1 MSVELLKDLDI
12 FVRARYPIIYMTTFE
27 EGRADDYLIKIGRS
41 RNKKTITWSQTS
53 GLMPAGTG
61 QRNAKSIAEGS
72 QDPMCAL
79 DFVLNSHEPSIFI
92 FHDFHP
98 FLGDSTVIRKLR
110 EIAAAI
116 KESFKTLVLVSPVLK
131 IPCEL
136 EKDISVIDLPLPSA
150 DDHGA
155 LLNKMISDICDGRD
169 IKVELDSLERERI
182 VQALLGL
189 TISEAEN
196 VIARALVKNGSLDSK
211 SIPVILSEKEQIIK
225 KSNLLEYY
233 NATENV
239 NDVGGLESLK
249 RWLELRKLAF
259 SEKARNFGLPVPRG
273 ILMLGVQGC
282 GKSLCAKAVSALW
295 QLPLL
300 RLDMGRI
307 FSSLIGSSEENIRR
321 AVKVAESIAPA
332 ILWIDEIDKGF
343 SGMNSGG
350 SDAGTSS
357 RVFATFLTWM
367 QEKKTPVFII
377 ATANNISALP
387 PELLR
392 KGRLDEIFFVDLP
405 CASERKEIFKIHLKK
420 RGAAPEK
427 FDLNSLISAS
437 EGFSG
442 AEIEQAVISAL
453 FEAFYKNE
461 ALGCDHLS
469 KALNQTVP
477 LSKTMKEDIDALR
490 GWALCRAV
498 MASKPSEQ
506 GENSGVKPGRRLEF

>member
-1 MSVELLKDLDI
+1 MSSEMLKNLDI
-12 FVRARYPIIYMTTFE
+12 FVRARYPIIYITTFE

-41 RNKKTITWSQTS
+41 RNKKVISWSQTR

-61 QRNAKSIAEGS
+61 HQNAKSIAEGS
-72 QDPMCAL
+72 GDPMCAL
-79 DFVLNSHEPSIFI
+79 DYVMNSHEPAIFI

-98 FLGDSTVIRKLR
+98 FLNDSSVIRRLR
-110 EIAAAI
+110 EISIAI

-136 EKDISVIDLPLPSA
+136 EKDINVVDFPMPSLSDMA
-150 DDHGA
+150 A
-155 LLNKMISDICDGRD
+155 LLNKMISDISDNRD
-169 IKVELDSLERERI
+169 IKISIADDERELI
-182 VQALLGL
+182 LQALLGL

-196 VIARALVKNGSLDSK
+196 VIAKALVKNGALNAA
-211 SIPVILSEKEQIIK
+211 SIGVILSEKEQIIR

-233 NATENV
+233 NTSENID
-239 NDVGGLESLK
+239 DVGGLDSLK
-249 RWLELRKLAF
+249 HWLNLRKQAF
-259 SEKARNFGLPVPRG
+259 SEKARNFGLPSPRG

-295 QLPLL
+295 QIPLL
-300 RLDMGRI
+300 RLDMGKI

-343 SGMNSGG
+343 NGMNSGN

-357 RVFATFLTWM
+357 RVFGTFLTWM
-367 QEKKTPVFII
+367 QEKKSPVFVI
-377 ATANNISALP
+377 ATANNISLLP

-392 KGRLDEIFFVDLP
+392 KGRFDEIFFVDLP
-405 CASERKEIFKIHLKK
+405 EAPERAEIFKIHLKK
-420 RGAAPEK
+420 REIPCES
-427 FDLNSLISAS
+427 FDMKAIVEAS

-442 AEIEQAVISAL
+442 AEIEQAIIASL

-461 ALGCDHLS
+461 GLKCEFLL
-469 KALNQTVP
+469 KALEQTVP
-477 LSKTMKEDIDALR
+477 LSKTMKEEIDSLR
-490 GWALCRAV
+490 SWAASRAV
-498 MASKPSEQ
+498 MASRPVDAVEGARPK
-506 GENSGVKPGRRLEF
+506 RRLEF